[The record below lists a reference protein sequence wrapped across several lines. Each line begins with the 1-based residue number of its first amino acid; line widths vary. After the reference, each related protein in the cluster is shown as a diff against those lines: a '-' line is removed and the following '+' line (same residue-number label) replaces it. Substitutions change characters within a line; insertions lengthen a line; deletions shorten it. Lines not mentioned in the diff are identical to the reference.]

1 MEEVWKDVAG
11 YENLYQVSNLGRV
24 KSLGYVRICNFGTH
38 ENSKIKRKERILKTE
53 SRVTRGRGLE
63 IGYVRCSLHK
73 NGVSKNYCVHKLV
86 AQAFIPNPENKPQV
100 DHIDTN
106 TLNNRVDNLRW
117 VTCLENNNNELTK
130 MRFYEKHGVKV
141 KELTTGL
148 VFKTVTDCSKH
159 FGIKRP
165 TLSSYLNKGKSLNG
179 YHFIK
184 LEE

>member
-1 MEEVWKDVAG
+1 MWKDVAG

-24 KSLGYVRICNFGTH
+24 KRLSHVIISNFGIH
-38 ENSKIKRKERILKTE
+38 KNCKITLKERVLKTE

-63 IGYVRCSLHK
+63 IGYVRCSLSK

-130 MRFYEKHGVKV
+130 IRFYEKHGVKV

-148 VFKTVTDCSKH
+148 VFKTITECSKH
-159 FGIKRP
+159 FNLNDSTVRV
-165 TLSSYLNKGKSLNG
+165 YLCKGKSLKG